1 MTGFLLL
8 EVDLVETPAMPA
20 AVEISPANRRLDT
33 LADAAAIAP
42 MASAGIFMVVLCSGG
57 SCL

>member
-8 EVDLVETPAMPA
+8 NVVLVETPAMLA
-20 AVEISPANRRLDT
+20 AVETSPANRRLDT